1 MLATE
6 QKYYST
12 EEYLELEEAAE
23 FRSEYR
29 QGEIIQMVGC
39 TPNHNLISGNFYPAL
54 KYALKGKPYRVFM
67 SDLRLWIPESRLYT
81 YPDIMVVA
89 IALVYSEN
97 RRDTITN
104 PLIIA
109 EILSNSTEGYDRG
122 KKFEYYRSMSNF
134 QEYILIDQYRNYVE
148 QFSKTEEGKW
158 LLSEFSNL
166 EDTLYLSSVE
176 SGISLQDIYEEV
188 EFEE

>member
-1 MLATE
+1 
-6 QKYYST
+6 
-12 EEYLELEEAAE
+12 
-23 FRSEYR
+23 
-29 QGEIIQMVGC
+29 
-39 TPNHNLISGNFYPAL
+39 TPNHNLISGNFYAAL

-67 SDLRLWIPESRLYT
+67 TDLRLWIPESRLYT
-81 YPDIMVVA
+81 YPDVMVVA
-89 IALVYSEN
+89 IPLVYAEN

-109 EILSNSTEGYDRG
+109 EILSNSTESYDRG
-122 KKFEYYRSMSNF
+122 KKFEYYRSMSSF
-134 QEYILIDQYRNYVE
+134 QEYILIDQYRNHVE

-158 LLSEFSNL
+158 LLSEFSNP
-166 EDTLYLSSVE
+166 EDILYLSSVE